1 MAEMLI
7 HSRTRLYVE
16 LVDIVFVVKI
26 QGCDIKSARIT
37 HARSRTV
44 R

>member
-16 LVDIVFVVKI
+16 LVVIVVKI
-26 QGCDIKSARIT
+26 QGCDRKSARIT
-37 HARSRTV
+37 RARSRTV